1 MRRIMLTLDINARKE
16 VAKDCLLSFCFM
28 PTLAAVTIISDYYPA
43 VKLGVLIITF
53 PWMIATR
60 IIVII
65 LIVISFGI
73 IIELFS

>member
-1 MRRIMLTLDINARKE
+1 
-16 VAKDCLLSFCFM
+16 M

-43 VKLGVLIITF
+43 VKLGVLIITS

>member
-1 MRRIMLTLDINARKE
+1 
-16 VAKDCLLSFCFM
+16 M